1 MTLDNLEF
9 RSNIQFRKLA
19 KSKNFDIVTDEG
31 RYEIEVDDLGMPKN
45 IIDNGYRRNVNTHCI
60 AKKYHEEIKK
70 YISAQ

>member
-19 KSKNFDIVTDEG
+19 KSKNFDIITDEG
-31 RYEIEVDDLGMPKN
+31 RYEIEMDGFGMPKY
-45 IIDNGYRRNVNTHCI
+45 IIDGDYRRNVNSHSV
-60 AKKYHEEIKK
+60 AKKYREEIKK